1 MATVLLVAYAIAC
14 ESSTISHVQTQTNLK
29 CNQLYFAVRMWS
41 NMVKVHTLGQDF
53 GNFWN

>member
-53 GNFWN
+53 GNF